1 MGVTRNK
8 RKKRKELRRGKL
20 FKISLQSVHVAAI
33 LFLNKHKTIFNQS
46 GQKPKL
52 FSQVIT
58 YLLVSARKIN
68 TKDMQIVRQR
78 RPLDTKLCRLQ
89 RMIGMYCAL
98 KKRVASSKRFL
109 LTENWGISLHFF
121 YWPRKNIEQNFYFK
135 MSIKS
140 FGKVFEKMLGTSLII
155 SKCRVL

>member
-1 MGVTRNK
+1 M
-8 RKKRKELRRGKL
+8 
-20 FKISLQSVHVAAI
+20 
-33 LFLNKHKTIFNQS
+33 
-46 GQKPKL
+46 P
-52 FSQVIT
+52 
-58 YLLVSARKIN
+58 ARKIN

-78 RPLDTKLCRLQ
+78 RPLGAKLCPLQ

-109 LTENWGISLHFF
+109 LTENCGISLHFF

-155 SKCRVL
+155 SKCRVLQVSLIRCRILRLFGPQKIHSMGFHGNPSRLHHYKCWIFVKV